1 MMEAMGYVAPVPMVV
16 LVVEVGV
23 ALSHLRLV
31 DYIMVIQQRVYIMTQ
46 TECPARQ
53 VLDIIILVSL
63 LQRRILIQ
71 EMAMFRSLGNAKY
84 NKIG

>member
-1 MMEAMGYVAPVPMVV
+1 MVV

-31 DYIMVIQQRVYIMTQ
+31 DYIMVIQHRANIMTQ
-46 TECPARQ
+46 TECPVRQ
-53 VLDIIILVSL
+53 ALDIIILALL
-63 LQRRILIQ
+63 LQHKILIQ
-71 EMAMFRSLGNAKY
+71 EMVMFRSLGNAKY